1 VKEMKRL
8 QKVIAESG
16 YTSRRK
22 AEELIEQ
29 GKVLV
34 NGKIV
39 KKLGTKV
46 SNEDI
51 ITVNGLILKKEQKV
65 YYLFYKPRG
74 VVSTVSDDKGR
85 KTVLDFFP
93 QKERIYPVGRLDY
106 NTSGLILLTNDGEL
120 TNYLLHPKNEIE
132 KVYLVKIKG
141 IVDANIIEQLK
152 KGVLIDNSISKAKE
166 IKVYKKDIK
175 NQTSLVEITVHEGKN
190 HQIKKMFNKVGLD
203 VLKLKRICFSF
214 LNLKGLK
221 TGEYRKLTIREIKK
235 LFRV

>member
-1 VKEMKRL
+1 MKRL

>member
-221 TGEYRKLTIREIKK
+221 TGEYRKLTSLEIKK
-235 LFRV
+235 LFH